1 MSKQKEESFRSY
13 FAEHLGT
20 YFQKKHLRL
29 DVLTPT
35 KISIKHADK
44 SFPGTE
50 TLSNFCAAQITPLK
64 YQLKNTNTMERHFR
78 ANFENA

>member
-13 FAEHLGT
+13 FAEHLGM

-35 KISIKHADK
+35 KISVKHADK

-50 TLSNFCAAQITPLK
+50 TLIFVLP
-64 YQLKNTNTMERHFR
+64 R
-78 ANFENA
+78 

>member
-35 KISIKHADK
+35 KISVKHADK

-50 TLSNFCAAQITPLK
+50 TLIFVLP
-64 YQLKNTNTMERHFR
+64 R
-78 ANFENA
+78 